1 MNREQE
7 KQSVL
12 TKTFEG
18 TSRDEIS
25 AEYNLPDYLPDI
37 NRLLKVSAKISESS
51 HYLSGDAVEYDG
63 KLKCAIL
70 YATGDGSL
78 KCAEFERDFSG
89 ATAVSGTSGD
99 CDIRF
104 EPQIEA
110 VSCRLQN
117 PRKLTAKMKLA
128 LITSVLCNSVTA
140 PAVTGKLTADDEKTL
155 EARTHSIA
163 SVYSSSVEEKSTP
176 ISEDIEL
183 ESSLPAIEEIV
194 SVEMDP
200 CVTDIRTG
208 ENKVIYKGDILATI
222 LYLASKDDDTAA
234 GSAPKFVSFAAKIP
248 ISGEIA
254 AESISER
261 YIPFASVHVST
272 PEFRPQTNAFGENR
286 TVELD
291 FDYSVTA
298 ELFCNEETILTTD
311 MYSTEYESVIESEP
325 LHYESVL
332 AAKNFNFTS
341 DGSVKTDDPDFD
353 KIVMTTATASVDH
366 AEKAGNKLWFTGV
379 ANVSVILT
387 NGEGIYLAKNFEVP
401 LRAETDGSA
410 LGGSFAI
417 RTQPTV
423 LSASAR
429 LDGDSI
435 NVNLETL
442 ISYVIFEKHSE
453 PHILK
458 LSVYKDKPIVRE
470 KEASLVL
477 CYPAP
482 SDSLWDIA
490 KKYSTTTAA
499 IMEMNGISAEST
511 PAVIIIPRR
520 ESASKKGHRIL

>member
-18 TSRDEIS
+18 TSHDEIS

-37 NRLLKVSAKISESS
+37 NRLLKVSARISESA

-63 KLKCAIL
+63 KLKCALL

-78 KCAEFERDFSG
+78 KSAEFERDFSG

-104 EPQIEA
+104 EPQIES

-117 PRKLTAKMKLA
+117 PRKLTAKMKLS
-128 LITSVLCNSVTA
+128 LMTSVLCNSVTS

-155 EARTHSIA
+155 EERTHSIA
-163 SVYSSSVEEKSTP
+163 SVYSSMAEEKNTP

-183 ESSLPAIEEIV
+183 EASLPSIEEIV

-200 CVTDIRTG
+200 YITDIRTADG
-208 ENKVIYKGDILATI
+208 KVIYKGDILATI
-222 LYLASKDDDTAA
+222 LYLATKDDDATA

-248 ISGEIA
+248 IAGEIA
-254 AESISER
+254 AENVSER
-261 YIPFASVHVST
+261 YIPFATVHISA

-298 ELFCNEETILTTD
+298 ELFRNEETFLTTD
-311 MYSTEYESVIESEP
+311 MYSTEYESQVESEP
-325 LHYESVL
+325 LRYESVL
-332 AAKNFNFTS
+332 AAKSFNFSS
-341 DGSVKTDDPDFD
+341 DGSVKTDDSDFD
-353 KIVMTTATASVDH
+353 KIVMTTATASIVH
-366 AEKAGNKLWFTGV
+366 TEKTGTKLMFTGI
-379 ANVSVILT
+379 ASVSVILT
-387 NGEGIYLAKNFEVP
+387 NGEGIYLAKNFELP
-401 LRAETDGSA
+401 LRAETDGTA
-410 LGGSFAI
+410 IAENFII
-417 RTQPTV
+417 RTHPTV

-442 ISYVIFEKHSE
+442 ISYIIFEKHSE

-458 LSVYKDKPIVRE
+458 LSVFKDKPIVRE

-482 SDSLWDIA
+482 SDTLWDIA

-520 ESASKKGHRIL
+520 ESAAKKGHRIL

>member
-1 MNREQE
+1 MNRENE

-18 TSRDEIS
+18 ISHEEIS

-51 HYLSGDAVEYDG
+51 HYLSGDTVEYDG
-63 KLKCAIL
+63 KLKCSLL
-70 YATGDGSL
+70 YATGDGAL
-78 KCAEFERDFSG
+78 KCAEFEREFSG

-104 EPQIEA
+104 EPQIES

-117 PRKLTAKMKLA
+117 PRKLTAKMKLS
-128 LITSVLCNSVTA
+128 LSTSVLCGCVTS
-140 PAVTGKLTADDEKTL
+140 PSVTGKLSADDENTL
-155 EARTHSIA
+155 ESRTHSIA
-163 SVYSSSVEEKSTP
+163 SVYAFSAEEKNTP
-176 ISEDIEL
+176 VSEDIEL
-183 ESSLPAIEEIV
+183 DAALPAIEEIV
-194 SVEMDP
+194 SAEMDP
-200 CVTDIRTG
+200 YITDIRASDG
-208 ENKVIYKGDILATI
+208 KIVYKGDILAHI
-222 LYLASKDDDTAA
+222 LYLAARDDEEAA
-234 GSAPKFVSFAAKIP
+234 GAAPKFISFTAKIP

-254 AESISER
+254 AEGVSER

-291 FDYSVTA
+291 FDYSVFA
-298 ELFCNEETILTTD
+298 ELFCNEEAILTTD
-311 MYSTEYESVIESEP
+311 MYSTEYESTAESES
-325 LHYESVL
+325 LRYESVL
-332 AAKNFNFTS
+332 AAKNFNFTA
-341 DGSVKTDDPDFD
+341 DGSAKTDDADFD
-353 KIVMTTATASVDH
+353 HLVMTSATASI
-366 AEKAGNKLWFTGV
+366 ARTEKQGNKLWFTGI

-387 NGEGIYLAKNFEVP
+387 NGEGIYLAKNFEIP

-410 LGGSFAI
+410 IGESFDI
-417 RTQPTV
+417 RAMPTV

-429 LDGDSI
+429 LDGDTI

-477 CYPAP
+477 CYPSS

-499 IMEMNGISAEST
+499 IMEANGISAEST
-511 PAVIIIPRR
+511 PAVLIIPRR
-520 ESASKKGHRIL
+520 ESTSKKGHRIL